1 MADMAHQAILVREQV
16 SGHEDSGDG
25 SVTNE
30 IVKEFESEPFLGP
43 NSIAISR
50 NGGTLQSS
58 R

>member
-1 MADMAHQAILVREQV
+1 MADMAHQAILVREQI

-43 NSIAISR
+43 NSIVISR
-50 NGGTLQSS
+50 NGGIPH
-58 R
+58 